1 MGLALTCQ
9 TMYNV
14 KSNYYSGPALHL
26 LCVHV
31 CTRSWAILVQFVL
44 TDVSALTYSCCQYMS
59 VCSHAKMV
67 LGRWSRAMSCVC
79 SKPRTMAS
87 VQSDKVKC
95 DASCHMAFKDPP
107 ISLKFTRDPFSDGS
121 VLDLAVLLLWAIASL
136 GNDICNY
143 KAVCMHWT
151 TTLILMSLQ
160 CSHGVWIL
168 CEHHVDEQALAC
180 IMQPV
185 RSFS

>member
-1 MGLALTCQ
+1 MYKVLGNFGAICTYWCFSFDLLMLPIHVCLQPCQ
-9 TMYNV
+9 NGAWEMITSNV
-14 KSNYYSGPALHL
+14 
-26 LCVHV
+26 LCVQQATHQ
-31 CTRSWAILVQFVL
+31 L
-44 TDVSALTYSCCQYMS
+44 
-59 VCSHAKMV
+59 
-67 LGRWSRAMSCVC
+67 
-79 SKPRTMAS
+79 AS

-121 VLDLAVLLLWAIASL
+121 VWDLAVLLLWAIASL

-168 CEHHVDEQALAC
+168 CEHHVDEQALAR